1 LDNTGSSGRR
11 YTMYSNTGGN
21 LVTYDEDAA
30 STRMVIDSSGTLLV
44 GQTSINYNDIG
55 GSISAGGTL
64 RVCAD
69 SYHAATFN
77 RKTLD
82 GDIAIFYKDGTPV
95 GSIGVASSGGTFDIS
110 GAANDVRI
118 TGGNASY
125 WVTAGAFYGGTANT
139 RDLGTNT
146 YKWRDLYLSGGVYL
160 GGTGSANKLDDYEEG
175 TWTPS
180 FTFDGSGTGITFEN
194 RYGKYTKIGNRVF
207 FDVFIVLSSK
217 GTATGSAQVSLP
229 FSAADDAT
237 FTGHEASFSL
247 GFASGIGNIT
257 RVGMFNGKIIF
268 YDDGTTN
275 STGEADSEFTNS
287 ANFRVTGSYKTT

>member
-1 LDNTGSSGRR
+1 
-11 YTMYSNTGGN
+11 MYSNTGGN

-30 STRMVIDSSGTLLV
+30 STRMVIDSSGNLLV
-44 GQTSINYNDIG
+44 GHT
-55 GSISAGGTL
+55 GSIYNNINTTSTIGS
-64 RVCAD
+64 
-69 SYHAATFN
+69 SYSSNGEIFACSDQSSGVMFLNRKSSDGAIATF
-77 RKTLD
+77 R
-82 GDIAIFYKDGTPV
+82 KDGSPV